1 VILALHVAAGSIAL
15 VAGPVAYLV
24 AGRRRA
30 PLRVYL
36 VAVLGVAATALGL
49 VAADPDGLWW
59 LAPLALL
66 TAALAALGRWG
77 GATGGSA
84 AARAAAHGWGG
95 SYIALVTA
103 LLVVS
108 VSTGVLV
115 WVMPTIVG
123 VVLIELHARRATR
136 VTAATTTA
144 PGRTVSP
151 DRSAGTGD
159 PWLKSSTSKT

>member
-1 VILALHVAAGSIAL
+1 VILALHAAAGSIAL
-15 VAGPVAYLV
+15 VAGPVAYA
-24 AGRRRA
+24 AGGRGA
-30 PLRVYL
+30 MLRVYF
-36 VAVLGVAATALGL
+36 VAVLAVAATALAL
-49 VAADPDGLWW
+49 VAADPIGLWW

-108 VSTGVLV
+108 VSSAAQFWVLPTVIGVA
-115 WVMPTIVG
+115 
-123 VVLIELHARRATR
+123 LIELHVKRTGHLP
-136 VTAATTTA
+136 TTA
-144 PGRTVSP
+144 NAP
-151 DRSAGTGD
+151 
-159 PWLKSSTSKT
+159 